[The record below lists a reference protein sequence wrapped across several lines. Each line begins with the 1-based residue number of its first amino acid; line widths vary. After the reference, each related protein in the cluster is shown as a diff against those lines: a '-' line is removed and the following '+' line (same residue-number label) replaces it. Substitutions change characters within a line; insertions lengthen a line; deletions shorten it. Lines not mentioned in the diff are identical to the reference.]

1 MNAIPI
7 PWTAGLV
14 ISTYSYWNSAM
25 KTRTKWVNRKEQR
38 SFCPVYSLRPCLLR
52 AVSVWTIPSNR
63 SRIQMYIPK
72 WCLKWY
78 KAAQTRLCALE
89 SHCHTVPNVDFLSA
103 VLTTNVSITEFQQA
117 PKTARA
123 PASFSDSEVRIIRW
137 HYTNQTRLTCLV
149 NNERCE
155 PKSNKNWSN
164 NSSLNFTFCHA
175 LKEGQCWLHAAVY
188 R

>member
-1 MNAIPI
+1 MIKKGWYNHKQFTHLKPDVPNTGILMNAIPI

-14 ISTYSYWNSAM
+14 ISTYSYWNSAK
-25 KTRTKWVNRKEQR
+25 KTRTKWVNLKEQR

-52 AVSVWTIPSNR
+52 AVSVWTIPSNQ

-78 KAAQTRLCALE
+78 KAAQTHLCALE
-89 SHCHTVPNVDFLSA
+89 SHCHTVANVDFLSA

-137 HYTNQTRLTCLV
+137 QLF
-149 NNERCE
+149 
-155 PKSNKNWSN
+155 
-164 NSSLNFTFCHA
+164 FTHESDKA
-175 LKEGQCWLHAAVY
+175 NMPSK
-188 R
+188 

>member
-7 PWTAGLV
+7 PRTAGLV
-14 ISTYSYWNSAM
+14 ISTYSYWSSAK

-52 AVSVWTIPSNR
+52 AVSVWTIPSNQ
-63 SRIQMYIPK
+63 SRIQMYISK
-72 WCLKWY
+72 LCLKWY
-78 KAAQTRLCALE
+78 KAAQTHLCALE
-89 SHCHTVPNVDFLSA
+89 SHCHTVPNVDLLSA

-123 PASFSDSEVRIIRW
+123 PARVFFLC
-137 HYTNQTRLTCLV
+137 TNQTRLTCLV

-155 PKSNKNWSN
+155 PKSNENWSN
-164 NSSLNFTFCHA
+164 NSGWNFTFCHA